1 MKEEAT
7 PLMPTGS
14 KEKVAEA
21 GEEETNGVFL
31 EGLCVCDPGR
41 RPWQP
46 LVFAL
51 SRNEYA
57 PLKKN
62 KTKPKQFCLFVWR
75 QHQGAQ

>member
-7 PLMPTGS
+7 PLMPMGS

-21 GEEETNGVFL
+21 GEEETNGVFHG
-31 EGLCVCDPGR
+31 GLCVCDPGR

-57 PLKKN
+57 PLKK
-62 KTKPKQFCLFVWR
+62 K
-75 QHQGAQ
+75 